1 MKSPLAGHGYS
12 VTRLKTTCPR
22 RNVLVSLNEQKWV
35 ILGECRGGRS
45 QSRRRLGLA
54 TRESPVEHWRSW
66 CPALRCCHP
75 KYRHSRDGVRRPR
88 GRTNWPRC
96 RAVDRRISGCVAE
109 SMGEIAEK
117 KPLPVEE
124 CESGTVC
131 SEACRCRPRGLRPRT
146 PGIYRFHARMLVL
159 HGRNLN

>member
-96 RAVDRRISGCVAE
+96 RAVDRRISFHDSRDCNRRWHLPDCR
-109 SMGEIAEK
+109 
-117 KPLPVEE
+117 KPSPPRSEE
-124 CESGTVC
+124 HT
-131 SEACRCRPRGLRPRT
+131 SELQS
-146 PGIYRFHARMLVL
+146 
-159 HGRNLN
+159 